1 MTVQLKRNDT
11 KDTISYTVTNLDGSV
26 VNLTGATVKFVM
38 GKNKKLITNAAATIV
53 SAAAGTVSYTLTESD
68 TLSAGTFNAE
78 FEVTFSDG
86 KVKTY
91 PSNGYI
97 LVDIQANVDKDQSA
111 YIEDQIAYRVSDI
124 QILKNSIQ
132 AQLDQF
138 AVGASNEETAQSRVE
153 ADGTVNTTLKARL
166 DKKEAKFTQDIQT
179 LSSSVAQSETEIT
192 SLKTKNPYIV
202 VEGDSTAAGGT
213 AGASMTT
220 WLSMMLKR
228 EITNNA
234 VWGSWVGEVK
244 ARLKENVLDLHPKYC
259 ILLMGTNNIHGGES
273 RTITL
278 DDYEYVLD
286 TLITNRIEPIVLS
299 VLPRNDF
306 PGDNAAIR
314 IFNSCLLHMCQEKS
328 IKFVDLYNPLA
339 KGDGTPLDY
348 VLHNADNLHWSTYG
362 GILGA
367 KEVIK
372 AFNVPVPNNA
382 DYPYNLFKGEY
393 ALPENGIF
401 TADYNTDGLGE
412 YWTALDTA
420 NTTFNLVDNPS
431 GGKFQVI
438 NKTSLTALA
447 SGISQSI
454 GGITENAVYRL
465 QGELEFTLSD
475 RTDGGQN
482 NANSAVVIDFYNS
495 SDVSTGGIVVDEIWY
510 STGMPLTPFYQD
522 FQPPAGTTKMTL
534 TIRGYATSPFV
545 LKVGGLHLNI
555 IR

>member
-1 MTVQLKRNDT
+1 VAKIDWEN
-11 KDTISYTVTNLDGSV
+11 VTNYID
-26 VNLTGATVKFVM
+26 TV
-38 GKNKKLITNAAATIV
+38 G
-53 SAAAGTVSYTLTESD
+53 
-68 TLSAGTFNAE
+68 
-78 FEVTFSDG
+78 
-86 KVKTY
+86 
-91 PSNGYI
+91 
-97 LVDIQANVDKDQSA
+97 
-111 YIEDQIAYRVSDI
+111 
-124 QILKNSIQ
+124 
-132 AQLDQF
+132 
-138 AVGASNEETAQSRVE
+138 
-153 ADGTVNTTLKARL
+153 TTLKTFSFNKPQDYVKVTTKGNANITYTIGTQSGTL
-166 DKKEAKFTQDIQT
+166 TPGQSKEVSEVLSSFTLTAVSGTQTIEVYAKEAGTEKEELATDVTSQIEDLQ
-179 LSSSVAQSETEIT
+179 SSLAQSMTDLT
-192 SLKTKNPYIV
+192 SLKTKNHYIV

-228 EITNNA
+228 EITNKA
-234 VWGSWVGEVK
+234 IWGSWTAQVK

-259 ILLMGTNNIHGGES
+259 ILLMGTNDIHGGES
-273 RTITL
+273 RAVSL
-278 DDYEYVLD
+278 NNYEYILD

-306 PGDNAAIR
+306 PADNANIR

-339 KGDGTPLDY
+339 NEDGSAKAY

-362 GILGA
+362 GVLGA

-372 AFNVPVPNNA
+372 AFNVPAPNNA

-401 TADYNTDGLGE
+401 TADYNADGLGE
-412 YWTALDTA
+412 YWTALNTA
-420 NTTFNLVDNPS
+420 NTTFSLVDNPS

-438 NKTSLTALA
+438 NKTSSTAII

-465 QGELEFTLSD
+465 QGELEFSLTD
-475 RTDGGQN
+475 RTDGGQY
-482 NANSAVVIDFYNS
+482 NANVAVMLDFYNAS
-495 SDVSTGGIVVDEIWY
+495 NVSTGSVVVDEVWY
-510 STGMPLTPFYQD
+510 STGMPLTDFYQD

-534 TIRGYATSPFV
+534 TIRGYATSPFT